1 MSIHFSTDD
10 SMTSSKTYQSLTE
23 TELKFALEQEIKVL
37 RIRELNL
44 DDGTSSS
51 YMFVDRDD
59 ALDYI
64 FDINMKKNIPV
75 PIGFDRYPYMV
86 EMTLVSS
93 SEMKGSSD
101 IITKIAEMLFDNW
114 FDTTKLYQKTLNFS
128 EKNNRFPQLC

>member
-1 MSIHFSTDD
+1 MSTQSEIDK
-10 SMTSSKTYQSLTE
+10 SMASRKTYQPLTE
-23 TELKFALEQEIKVL
+23 TELKFALEADIKVL

-64 FDINMKKNIPV
+64 FDINLRKNIPV

-86 EMTLVSS
+86 EMTFVSS

-101 IITKIAEMLFDNW
+101 IITKIAEMVFDNW
-114 FDTTKLYQKTLNFS
+114 VSSETLNFS